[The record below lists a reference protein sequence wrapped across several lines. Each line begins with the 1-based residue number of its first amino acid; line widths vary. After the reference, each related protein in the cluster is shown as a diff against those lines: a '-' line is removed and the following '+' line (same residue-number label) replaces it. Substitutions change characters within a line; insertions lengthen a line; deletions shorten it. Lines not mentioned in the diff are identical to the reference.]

1 MCAIM
6 NKLRAINAAP
16 RHRLVLDLRIP
27 VFWTGEFFSA
37 AAGPA
42 RREIGPVVFNFRL
55 MQPLFTSFPEFYAKT
70 RYAPASRHGPREP
83 LLANCRGR
91 RACHA
96 EARRR
101 RVACIFLRFAAGT
114 AATTAAAFQKDRY
127 QFFKDF
133 IYFSNLLMRISS
145 ISLCAFSSALI
156 TRREINNVQDNTHC
170 LHAPIAFAFC
180 PG

>member
-1 MCAIM
+1 M

-27 VFWTGEFFSA
+27 VFWTGEFFPA

-42 RREIGPVVFNFRL
+42 RREIGPVVFNSRL

-83 LLANCRGR
+83 LLANCRG
-91 RACHA
+91 
-96 EARRR
+96 R

>member
-27 VFWTGEFFSA
+27 VFWTGEFFPA

-42 RREIGPVVFNFRL
+42 RREIGPVVFNSRL

-83 LLANCRGR
+83 LLANCRG
-91 RACHA
+91 
-96 EARRR
+96 R

-156 TRREINNVQDNTHC
+156 TRREINNVQDNIDC

>member
-1 MCAIM
+1 MMCAIM
-6 NKLRAINAAP
+6 NKLRAISAKA

-42 RREIGPVVFNFRL
+42 RREIGPVVFNSRL

-96 EARRR
+96 EAWRRW
-101 RVACIFLRFAAGT
+101 VACIFLRFAAGT

-127 QFFKDF
+127 QIFQKILFT
-133 IYFSNLLMRISS
+133 S
-145 ISLCAFSSALI
+145 
-156 TRREINNVQDNTHC
+156 
-170 LHAPIAFAFC
+170 PIC
-180 PG
+180 S

>member
-1 MCAIM
+1 M

-27 VFWTGEFFSA
+27 VFWTGKFFPA

-42 RREIGPVVFNFRL
+42 RREIGPVVFNSRL

-91 RACHA
+91 R
-96 EARRR
+96 
-101 RVACIFLRFAAGT
+101 VACMFLRFAAGT